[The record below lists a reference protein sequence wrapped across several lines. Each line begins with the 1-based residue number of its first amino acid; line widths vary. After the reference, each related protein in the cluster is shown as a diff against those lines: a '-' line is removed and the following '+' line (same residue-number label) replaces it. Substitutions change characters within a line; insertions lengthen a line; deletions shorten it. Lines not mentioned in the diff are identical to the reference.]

1 MSNWIIYDDRGLTE
15 EEMQHNAAIILQLGR
30 AKGWSDNA
38 IAALCANLEAE
49 STINPALWE
58 FGHIGDLDYGY
69 GLAQW
74 TPATKIRDWI
84 LSYYG
89 STDYSNGDYQV
100 ERFQYEAD
108 NGLQYYQNELYPNY
122 NTPALF
128 DDWLHSSDS
137 PARLAKVF
145 LHNYERPLDQSSAVE
160 EYRASLANKWY
171 EYFTGSQPPTPGGH
185 IPVWLLFKCGRRRK
199 RL

>member
-1 MSNWIIYDDRGLTE
+1 MADWIFYDDRGLTE
-15 EEMQHNAAIILQLGR
+15 EEMRHNAAIILQQGR

-38 IAALCANLEAE
+38 IYALLANLEAE
-49 STINPALWE
+49 STINPGLWE
-58 FGHIGDLDYGY
+58 FGHIGDLNFGY

-108 NGLQYYQNELYPNY
+108 NDLQYFQNELYPAY
-122 NTPALF
+122 NTPAIF
-128 DDWLHSSDS
+128 SDWLTSNET
-137 PARLAKVF
+137 PGRLAKVF
-145 LHNYERPLDQSSAVE
+145 LHNYENPGDQSPAVE
-160 EYRASLANKWY
+160 DYRASLADKWY
-171 EYFTGSQPPTPGGH
+171 EYFTGSQPPTPGGT
-185 IPVWLLFKCGRRRK
+185 IPVWLLFKCGRRK
-199 RL
+199 RRN